1 MKRNSHLY
9 QYSPHDEHL
18 VKYTYPFEDLIFDDD
33 EDFCDDD
40 DLFVETEC
48 PVCGETIGYYHG
60 VYDEPIEVLCPNCDA
75 VVAVLGDD
83 YEEVEDDEIVLEE
96 ELDED

>member
-1 MKRNSHLY
+1 M
-9 QYSPHDEHL
+9 
-18 VKYTYPFEDLIFDDD
+18 
-33 EDFCDDD
+33 
-40 DLFVETEC
+40 FVETEC

-60 VYDEPIEVLCPNCDA
+60 VYDEPIEVLCPNCAA

-96 ELDED
+96 ELDEDYFRRWMKVGVPSYSVGITFSV